1 MLWNQ
6 VMHAKNCD
14 HQRTEPPAWPGW
26 TALLSR
32 QHKSPG
38 RLFGLMLGLL
48 VALAMSSCAS
58 TREMYEDAYL
68 SHDPQ
73 QMQRFIESN
82 PGDRYIAAAKREQ
95 AKWLMAEAEKNPSI
109 ESYESLLKKYPQN
122 PNLHTQATN
131 KLSALYFDKALKSKS
146 IGAMEDFM
154 TRFPFSRERHF
165 AAVQIDQ
172 LKFDHAV
179 AENTRQAYQQYLEGK
194 PSQQN
199 RLLARD
205 KMAAL
210 ELKEIEKQP
219 SAEAYKAFI
228 DKYKDSAV
236 VAEASSL
243 MGDLQLPSSAYDSQ
257 RGAILLHWGK
267 IGKLRGNQLNAHY
280 GKDQKQKFALSKNV
294 IVCNDESKHLN
305 LNDLTA
311 NRNVTLASYADA
323 KPGQIFAIYLGEVK
337 SKLIERDTVLSP
349 GAPVA
354 FQLPSCFPPQ
364 LSVNR

>member
-1 MLWNQ
+1 
-6 VMHAKNCD
+6 MHAENCD
-14 HQRTEPPAWPGW
+14 HQHANRPAWLGW
-26 TALLSR
+26 AMRFSR
-32 QHKSPG
+32 QQKPPSYVF
-38 RLFGLMLGLL
+38 RIMLGLL
-48 VALAMSSCAS
+48 VGLAMSSCAS
-58 TREMYEDAYL
+58 TREMYEDAYT
-68 SHDPQ
+68 SHDPE
-73 QMQRFIESN
+73 QMQRFIESH

-95 AKWLMAEAEKNPSI
+95 AKWLMAQAEKNPSI

-122 PNLHTQATN
+122 PNLYTQATN
-131 KLSALYFDKALKSKS
+131 KLSALYFDKAIKSKS
-146 IGAMEDFM
+146 ISAMEDF
-154 TRFPFSRERHF
+154 TARFPFSRERHF

-179 AENTRQAYQQYLEGK
+179 AENTRQAYQQYLDGK

-199 RLLARD
+199 RLLALD

-228 DKYKDSAV
+228 DKYKDSSV
-236 VAEASSL
+236 VAEATSL
-243 MGDLQLPSSAYDSQ
+243 MGDLQLPSSSYDSQ
-257 RGAILLHWGK
+257 RGPILLHWGK
-267 IGKLRGNQLNAHY
+267 ISKLRGNQLNAHY
-280 GKDQKQKFALSKNV
+280 GKEQKQKFALSKNV
-294 IVCNDESKHLN
+294 IVCNDGSKRLN
-305 LNDLTA
+305 LNDLTT
-311 NRNVTLASYADA
+311 NHNVTLASFADA
-323 KPGQIFAIYLGEVK
+323 KPGEIFAIYLGEVK